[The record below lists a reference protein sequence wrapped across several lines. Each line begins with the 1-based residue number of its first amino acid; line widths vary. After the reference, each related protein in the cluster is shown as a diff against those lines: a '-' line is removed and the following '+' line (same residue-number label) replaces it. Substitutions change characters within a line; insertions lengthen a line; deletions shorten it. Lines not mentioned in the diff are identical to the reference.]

1 MIYCDM
7 KSDLKLMLLAE
18 LFINYNCQLL
28 KIRRK
33 TTDKLASSSGTRIS
47 AFAKCP
53 ISLVLV
59 NDWTTNI
66 FGCADQT

>member
-28 KIRRK
+28 KICRK
-33 TTDKLASSSGTRIS
+33 TTDKLASSSGTRVF

-53 ISLVLV
+53 IAPVLL
-59 NDWTTNI
+59 NKYNTLGWT
-66 FGCADQT
+66 DQA

>member
-18 LFINYNCQLL
+18 LFINYNCLLL
-28 KIRRK
+28 KICRK
-33 TTDKLASSSGTRIS
+33 TTDKLASSSRPRIC

-53 ISLVLV
+53 ISLVLLKEF
-59 NDWTTNI
+59 NTL
-66 FGCADQT
+66 GCADQA

>member
-7 KSDLKLMLLAE
+7 KSDLKLKLLAE

-28 KIRRK
+28 KICKK
-33 TTDKLASSSGTRIS
+33 TTDKLASSSGPRIS

-53 ISLVLV
+53 ISLVLL
-59 NDWTTNI
+59 NEYNTLGW
-66 FGCADQT
+66 AYQA